1 MEKTGHKE
9 AEDILINAV
18 KPVGS
23 ERIKIED
30 LFMRIPAEDI
40 TAGENVPHFDRSPY
54 DGYAFKAED
63 TRGATETKGKKL
75 KVIENIRAGQSP
87 EKKVENN
94 TAIRLMTGAP
104 IPEGADCVCKYE
116 DTDFTDESVTIKRE
130 YRAGENIIR
139 AGEDIREGSLPVKAG
154 TVADAAVT
162 GIAASLG
169 LTELAVYKKPK
180 AAIISTGDE
189 VVDIT
194 ETPAPGKIR
203 DSNRFTIA
211 AALKHIGIEPSFAG
225 HVSDYVND
233 IKEKILKVEEES
245 HVIISTGGVS
255 AGDFDLVP
263 KAMEEAGYEILVRG
277 IDMKPGMACAYG
289 IKENRLFLALSGNPA
304 SGLTNLQCICYPAL
318 RKLGGLRDFRHRLF
332 RMILKDDIKKAERGV
347 RFIRGSFD
355 IEEGR
360 AVFTPKKQQGN
371 IVISSAALCNA
382 YACVPE
388 GIGPLSAE
396 DTVEGFLI

>member
-9 AEDILINAV
+9 AADILINAV
-18 KPVGS
+18 KPVKGR
-23 ERIKIED
+23 RIKIED
-30 LFMRIPAEDI
+30 LFMRVLAEDI
-40 TAGENVPHFDRSPY
+40 TAKENVPHFDRSPY

-63 TRGATETKGKKL
+63 TRGADKTGGKKL
-75 KVIENIRAGQSP
+75 KVIENIRAGQRA
-87 EKKVENN
+87 KKRVESE

-116 DTDFTDESVTIKRE
+116 DTDFTEETVTIKRE
-130 YRAGENIIR
+130 YKAGENIIR
-139 AGEDIREGSLPVKAG
+139 AGEDIEGGSLLLKAG
-154 TVADAAVT
+154 TAADAAVA

-169 LTELAVYKKPK
+169 LTELTVYEKPK

-189 VVDIT
+189 VVDII
-194 ETPAPGKIR
+194 ETPEKGKIR

-211 AALKHIGIEPSFAG
+211 AALKYIGIEPVFMG
-225 HVSDYVND
+225 HVKDYVND
-233 IKEKILKVEEES
+233 IKETILKAEEEC
-245 HVIISTGGVS
+245 HVLISTGGVS

-263 KAMEEAGYEILVRG
+263 KAMEEAGYKILVRG

-304 SGLTNLQCICYPAL
+304 SSLTNLQCICYPAL
-318 RKLGGLRDFRHRLF
+318 RKLVGLRDYDHRYF
-332 RMILKDDIKKAERGV
+332 SMILKDDIKKTGGGV

-355 IEEGR
+355 MEDTRG
-360 AVFTPKKQQGN
+360 VFIPKKRQGN
-371 IVISSAALCNA
+371 VVISSAAFCNA
-382 YACVPE
+382 YALMPK
-388 GIGPLSAE
+388 GSAPLSKG